1 VGDRGSGGPCG
12 VTAVVEIR
20 LLGGFDLFVDGKPVP
35 TGSWRLR
42 KARDVVKIL
51 ALAPGHR
58 RHRDEVIEALWPER
72 DADSGLNNL
81 HQALHIAR
89 RGLAGEPAAD
99 SGTSGS
105 GTRSAGRGRLRVR
118 DEWVALCPDEL
129 LRVDVEEF
137 EAAAT
142 VAEGSDDPACMEQA
156 LSEYPGDLL
165 PEDRYEDWATARRDE
180 LSARRRRLVTR
191 LAALREA
198 AGDPQAAVD
207 LLAPLAADDP
217 TDEVAQRALI
227 RGYALAGDRGA
238 ALRQYQVLADA
249 LRDTLAVP
257 PDGPTEQLHREVL
270 AGRLGGAGAGK
281 PPQAAGVPRQRT
293 ATHRRERPRPGLPAG
308 HNLPIRLSTFVGR
321 EHALAELSAML
332 GQRRLITLLGTG
344 GCGKSRLAVEV
355 AQRAVAQF
363 PDGVWLTELAAASG
377 TGDDAVGRALAR
389 DLAIGEQSG
398 QSPLAAVA
406 AALAGQRSLLVI
418 DNCEYRIEAAA
429 RAVAGLLAASQDLV
443 VLATSREPLR
453 VPGEALWQVPS
464 LTMPDPHRPASVPEL
479 RHCESV
485 RLFTD
490 RAMAAD
496 PGFRLDA
503 DNAAAVAEICFRL
516 DGLPLA
522 IELAAA
528 RVPALGTRGIAERLD
543 DRFRLLTGGSRTA
556 LNRQRTL
563 AATFDWSYE
572 LLSEPEQAAFR
583 RVSVFAETFSLPA
596 AAAVAAGGEVERDNM
611 AVVLPDLVA
620 RSMVAIEH
628 EALTFRY
635 RLIETLREYG
645 RARLGETGEL
655 AAVRRRH
662 AAWFLTLA
670 REAAEHFADPG
681 RRRWLERVDADQAD
695 LQAAL
700 STLTDTD
707 PARALALAGALWPYW
722 GMRGSFGEGLGR
734 LHTALRAETEPSPTR
749 VEALV
754 GAFALKLRWA
764 GAGEDNPYA
773 GQALAQ
779 ARELGDP
786 AAIARAGFFVGVQA
800 WMREDYQA
808 ARTELLAA
816 TATARAHGMLM
827 AQASTVHA
835 LACVAW
841 SQRQTG
847 LARRRLR
854 EALALARRGAADGD
868 PGSFWQVTMGAIV
881 TARWLGAPRL
891 VYEDSYVP
899 FQENRGPSAV
909 AFIRASM
916 GSLARSEGD
925 PEAARRLFQ
934 EALALFEEAGDEA
947 GVALALGRLGN
958 LAATVGQEAPARE
971 YLIRSLD
978 IRRELR
984 DQRCIGIALM
994 SLGRLEVAAGRLDSA
1009 IDLFVEATGVFR
1021 ASGDRPA
1028 MVGAVTRLGE
1038 LQIAVARRDRGRNGR
1053 AGRDGRDGRD
1063 GQPGP
1068 DAADAGGE
1076 AVRLLE
1082 AAADSLRA
1090 IGNRPHLGLALTALA
1105 EAYDITGGQELAGQA
1120 AREAIALLAYAP
1132 AEPGREQAVRR
1143 LSEIAGR

>member
-1 VGDRGSGGPCG
+1 
-12 VTAVVEIR
+12 VVEIR
-20 LLGGFDLFVDGKPVP
+20 LLGGFGLLVDGKPVP

-58 RHRDEVIEALWPER
+58 RQRDEVIEALWPER
-72 DADSGLNNL
+72 EAGAGLNNL

-99 SGTSGS
+99 SGTGGS

-118 DEWVALCPDEL
+118 DEWVALCPDEPL
-129 LRVDVEEF
+129 LVDVEQF
-137 EAAAT
+137 EAAAAL
-142 VAEGSDDPACMEQA
+142 AEGSGDPACVEAA
-156 LSEYPGDLL
+156 LRQYPGELL
-165 PEDRYEDWATARRDE
+165 PEDRYEDWAAARRGE
-180 LSARRRRLVTR
+180 LSARHRRLVIE
-191 LAALREA
+191 LAGLRES
-198 AGDPQAAVD
+198 AGHPRAAVD
-207 LLAPLAADDP
+207 LLVPLAAGDP
-217 TDEVAQRALI
+217 TDEVVQRALI
-227 RGYALAGDRGA
+227 RDYALAGDRGA
-238 ALRQYQVLADA
+238 ALRQYQALAGA
-249 LRDTLAVP
+249 LRDGLAVP
-257 PDGPTEQLHREVL
+257 PEGETEELHRAVL
-270 AGRLGGAGAGK
+270 AGRLAGPPARQAPEV
-281 PPQAAGVPRQRT
+281 PPQRAAAPR
-293 ATHRRERPRPGLPAG
+293 RPRARAGLRPDLRPG
-308 HNLPIRLSTFVGR
+308 HNLPIRLSSFVGR
-321 EHALAELSAML
+321 DQALAELSIML
-332 GQRRLITLLGTG
+332 GRRRLITLLGPG

-355 AQRAVAQF
+355 AQRAVSRF
-363 PDGVWLTELAAASG
+363 PDGVWLIELAAVSG

-389 DLAIGEQSG
+389 DLAVGEHSG
-398 QSPLAAVA
+398 QSPLAAAA
-406 AALAGQRSLLVI
+406 AALASKRSLLVI
-418 DNCEYRIEAAA
+418 DNCEYRIDSAA
-429 RAVAGLLAASQDLV
+429 RAVAALLAASQDVV

-453 VPGEALWQVPS
+453 VPGETLWQVPP
-464 LTMPDPHRPASVPEL
+464 LTMPDPQRPPAVAEL
-479 RHCESV
+479 RRCESV

-496 PGFRLDA
+496 PGFRLDP
-503 DNAAAVAEICFRL
+503 DNAGAVAEICARL

-528 RVPALGTRGIAERLD
+528 RVPALGTGGIAERLD
-543 DRFRLLTGGSRTA
+543 DRFRLLTSGSRTA

-596 AAAVAAGGEVERDNM
+596 AAAVASGGEVERDDM
-611 AVVLPDLVA
+611 TVVLPDLVA

-628 EALTFRY
+628 EALSFRY

-645 RARLGETGEL
+645 RARLAETGESG
-655 AAVRRRH
+655 AVRRRH

-670 REAAEHFADPG
+670 REAAQHFADPG
-681 RRRWLERVDADQAD
+681 RRRWLERVDADQPD

-700 STLTDTD
+700 STLTDSE
-707 PARALALAGALWPYW
+707 PADALDLAGALWPYW
-722 GMRGSFGEGLGR
+722 AMRGSFGEGLGQ
-734 LHTALRAETEPSPTR
+734 LHTALRARPEPSAAR

-786 AAIARAGFFVGVQA
+786 AAIARAGFFAGVQA
-800 WMREDYQA
+800 WMREDYPA
-808 ARTELLAA
+808 ARTALLAA
-816 TATARAHGMLM
+816 TATARASDLLM

-841 SQRQTG
+841 AQRRTA

-854 EALALARRGAADGD
+854 EALALARRATADQD
-868 PGSFWQVTMGAIV
+868 PGSFWQLTIGAIV
-881 TARWLGAPRL
+881 TTRWLGAPRL

-925 PEAARRLFQ
+925 HEAAGRLLH
-934 EALALFEEAGDEA
+934 EALAMFAEAGDEA

-958 LAATVGQEAPARE
+958 LAASIGQEAQARE
-971 YLIRSLD
+971 YLTRSLE

-984 DQRCIGIALM
+984 DQRCIGIGMM
-994 SLGRLEVAAGRLDSA
+994 SLGRLEVSAGRLERA
-1009 IDLFVEATGVFR
+1009 CDLFAEATGVFR

-1038 LQIAVARRDRGRNGR
+1038 LQLAQARQSKPHAA
-1053 AGRDGRDGRD
+1053 AGD
-1063 GQPGP
+1063 
-1068 DAADAGGE
+1068 

-1082 AAADSLRA
+1082 AAADSMRA

-1105 EAYDITGGQELAGQA
+1105 EAYDATGGPELAGPV
-1120 AREAIALLAYAP
+1120 AREAIGLLDYAP
-1132 AEPGREQAVRR
+1132 AEPGREQAMRR
-1143 LSEIAGR
+1143 LSEIARR

>member
-1 VGDRGSGGPCG
+1 VTIVGYRDRVGDRGTGGSSE
-12 VTAVVEIR
+12 VTAAVEIR
-20 LLGGFDLFVDGKPVP
+20 LLGGFGLLVDGKPVP
-35 TGSWRLR
+35 VGSWRLR

-58 RHRDEVIEALWPER
+58 RLRDEVIEALWPER
-72 DADSGLNNL
+72 DAASGLNNL

-89 RGLAGEPAAD
+89 RGLAGEPAAGT
-99 SGTSGS
+99 GTSGS
-105 GTRSAGRGRLRVR
+105 GTRSAGRARLRVR
-118 DEWVALCPDEL
+118 DEWVALCPGEPIL
-129 LRVDVEEF
+129 VDVEQF
-137 EAAAT
+137 EAAAAA
-142 VAEGSDDPACMEQA
+142 AEGSGDPACVEAA
-156 LSEYPGDLL
+156 LGQYPGELL
-165 PEDRYEDWATARRDE
+165 PEDRYEDWAAARRQE
-180 LSARRRRLVTR
+180 LSARHRRLVIE

-198 AGDPQAAVD
+198 AGRPRVAAD
-207 LLAPLAADDP
+207 LLAPLVAGDP
-217 TDEVAQRALI
+217 ADEVVQRALI
-227 RGYALAGDRGA
+227 RAYALAGDRGA
-238 ALRQYQVLADA
+238 ALRQYETLASA
-249 LRDTLAVP
+249 LRDSLAVP
-257 PDGPTEQLHREVL
+257 PEPETEQLHRAVL
-270 AGRLGGAGAGK
+270 AGRLAAPALRRAAAQV
-281 PPQAAGVPRQRT
+281 PPPRAA
-293 ATHRRERPRPGLPAG
+293 AHRRQRPRPELQAG
-308 HNLPIRLSTFVGR
+308 HNLPIRLSSFVGR
-321 EHALAELSAML
+321 EQALAELSVML
-332 GQRRLITLLGTG
+332 GQRRLITLLGPG

-355 AQRAVAQF
+355 AQRAVSRF

-377 TGDDAVGRALAR
+377 TGEDAVGRALAR
-389 DLAIGEQSG
+389 DLAVGEQSG
-398 QSPLAAVA
+398 QSPLAAAA
-406 AALAGQRSLLVI
+406 AALAGKRSLLVI
-418 DNCEYRIEAAA
+418 DNCEYRIDSAA
-429 RAVAGLLAASQDLV
+429 RAVAALLAASQDVV

-464 LTMPDPHRPASVPEL
+464 LAMPDPHRPAAVAEL
-479 RHCESV
+479 RQCESV

-503 DNAAAVAEICFRL
+503 DNAGAVAEICSRL

-543 DRFRLLTGGSRTA
+543 DRFRLLTSGSRTA
-556 LNRQRTL
+556 LGRQRTL

-611 AVVLPDLVA
+611 AAVLPDLVA

-628 EALTFRY
+628 EALAFRY

-645 RARLGETGEL
+645 RARLAETGES

-670 REAAEHFADPG
+670 REAAQHFADPG
-681 RRRWLERVDADQAD
+681 RRRWLERLDGDQAD

-700 STLTDTD
+700 STLTDTE
-707 PARALALAGALWPYW
+707 PGGALELAGALWPYW
-722 GMRGSFGEGLGR
+722 AMRGSFGEGLGR
-734 LHTALRAETEPSPTR
+734 LHAALRDRTEPSAAR

-773 GQALAQ
+773 EQALAQ
-779 ARELGDP
+779 ARELGEP
-786 AAIARAGFFVGVQA
+786 AAIVRAGFFAGVQA
-800 WMREDYQA
+800 WMREDYPA
-808 ARTELLAA
+808 ARAALLGA
-816 TATARAHGMLM
+816 TATARAHGLLM

-841 SQRQTG
+841 SQRRTG

-854 EALALARRGAADGD
+854 EALALARRGAAEPD
-868 PGSFWQVTMGAIV
+868 PGSFWQLTIGPIV
-881 TARWLGAPRL
+881 TARWLGSARL

-899 FQENRGPSAV
+899 FLENRGPSAV

-925 PEAARRLFQ
+925 HEAALRLLN
-934 EALALFEEAGDEA
+934 EALALFTEAGDEA

-958 LAATVGQEAPARE
+958 LATSLGQEAQARD
-971 YLIRSLD
+971 YLTRSLD
-978 IRRELR
+978 IRRQLR
-984 DQRCIGIALM
+984 DQRSVGIGLM
-994 SLGRLEVAAGRLDSA
+994 SLGRLEAAAGRLEA
-1009 IDLFVEATGVFR
+1009 ACDLFAEATGVFR

-1028 MVGAVTRLGE
+1028 MIGAVTRLGE
-1038 LQIAVARRDRGRNGR
+1038 LQITLARQEGAGQGAARR
-1053 AGRDGRDGRD
+1053 
-1063 GQPGP
+1063 PGAAAC
-1068 DAADAGGE
+1068 DAI
-1076 AVRLLE
+1076 RLLE

-1090 IGNRPHLGLALTALA
+1090 IGNRAHLSLALTALA
-1105 EAYDITGGQELAGQA
+1105 EAYDTTGGADLAGPV
-1120 AREAIALLAYAP
+1120 AREAIGLLAYAP

>member
-1 VGDRGSGGPCG
+1 MGDRGSGGPCG
-12 VTAVVEIR
+12 VAVVVEIR

-58 RHRDEVIEALWPER
+58 RHRDEVIETLWPER

-89 RGLAGEPAAD
+89 RGLAGAAAG

-118 DEWVALCPDEL
+118 DEWVALCPDEP

-137 EAAAT
+137 EAAAA
-142 VAEGSDDPACMEQA
+142 VAEGSDDPACVEGA
-156 LSEYPGDLL
+156 LGQYLGDLL
-165 PEDRYEDWATARRDE
+165 PQDRYEDWATARRDE
-180 LSARRRRLVTR
+180 LRARHRRLVTR

-198 AGDPQAAVD
+198 TGDPRAAVD

-227 RGYALAGDRGA
+227 RGFALAGDRGA

-249 LRDTLAVP
+249 LRENLAVP
-257 PDGPTEQLHREVL
+257 PDEQTEQLHREVL
-270 AGRLGGAGAGK
+270 AGRLGGADK
-281 PPQAAGVPRQRT
+281 PPEAAGVPRQRT
-293 ATHRRERPRPGLPAG
+293 ATHRRERQRPGLPAG

-355 AQRAVAQF
+355 AQRAVGRF
-363 PDGVWLTELAAASG
+363 PDGVWLTELAAASDQCWPGG
-377 TGDDAVGRALAR
+377 TTPQDPPPGDDAVGRALAR
-389 DLAIGEQSG
+389 DLAVGEQSG

-406 AALAGQRSLLVI
+406 ASLAGKRSLLVI
-418 DNCEYRIEAAA
+418 DNCEYRIDAAA
-429 RAVAGLLAASQDLV
+429 RAVAALLAASQDLV

-464 LTMPDPHRPASVPEL
+464 LTMPDPHRPASVREL

-496 PGFRLDA
+496 PGFRLDG
-503 DNAAAVAEICFRL
+503 DNAGAVAEICFRL

-528 RVPALGTRGIAERLD
+528 RVPALGTSGIAERLD
-543 DRFRLLTGGSRTA
+543 DRFRLLTSGSRTA

-596 AAAVAAGGEVERDNM
+596 AAAVAAGGEVERENM

-722 GMRGSFGEGLGR
+722 GIRGSFGEGLGR

-764 GAGEDNPYA
+764 GTGEDNPYA
-773 GQALAQ
+773 EQALAQ

-786 AAIARAGFFVGVQA
+786 AAIARAGFFAGVHA
-800 WMREDYQA
+800 WMREDYQV
-808 ARTELLAA
+808 ARSALLAA
-816 TATARAHGMLM
+816 TATARANGMLM

-854 EALALARRGAADGD
+854 EALALARRGVAEED
-868 PGSFWQVTMGAIV
+868 PGSFWQLTMGAIV

-891 VYEDSYVP
+891 VYEDTYVP

-916 GSLARSEGD
+916 GSLARSGGD
-925 PEAARRLFQ
+925 PEAAGRLFQ
-934 EALALFEEAGDEA
+934 EALVLFEEAGDEA

-958 LAATVGQEAPARE
+958 LTATLGQEARARD
-971 YLIRSLD
+971 YLIRSLA

-1009 IDLFVEATGVFR
+1009 TDLFAEASGVFR

-1038 LQIAVARRDRGRNGR
+1038 LQIAVARRN
-1053 AGRDGRDGRD
+1053 GRDGR
-1063 GQPGP
+1063 PGP
-1068 DAADAGGE
+1068 EAADAGGE

-1090 IGNRPHLGLALTALA
+1090 IGNRLHLGLALTALA
-1105 EAYDITGGQELAGQA
+1105 EAYDTTGGQELAGQA

>member
-1 VGDRGSGGPCG
+1 
-12 VTAVVEIR
+12 VVEIR
-20 LLGGFDLFVDGKPVP
+20 LLGGFGLLVDGKPVP

-58 RHRDEVIEALWPER
+58 RLRDEVIEALWPER
-72 DADSGLNNL
+72 EAGAGLNNL

-99 SGTSGS
+99 SGTGGS

-118 DEWVALCPDEL
+118 DEWVALCPDEPL
-129 LRVDVEEF
+129 LVDVEQF
-137 EAAAT
+137 EAAAAL
-142 VAEGSDDPACMEQA
+142 AEGSGDPACVEAA
-156 LSEYPGDLL
+156 LSQYPGELL
-165 PEDRYEDWATARRDE
+165 PEDRYEDWAAARRGE
-180 LSARRRRLVTR
+180 LSARHRRLVIE
-191 LAALREA
+191 LAGLRES
-198 AGDPQAAVD
+198 AGHPRAAVD
-207 LLAPLAADDP
+207 LLVPLAVGDP
-217 TDEVAQRALI
+217 TDEVVQRALI
-227 RGYALAGDRGA
+227 RDYALAGDRGA
-238 ALRQYQVLADA
+238 ALRQYEALSGA
-249 LRDTLAVP
+249 LRDGLAVP
-257 PDGPTEQLHREVL
+257 PDGETEELHRAVL
-270 AGRLGGAGAGK
+270 AGRLVGPPARRQAPEV
-281 PPQAAGVPRQRT
+281 PPQRAAGQRRQR
-293 ATHRRERPRPGLPAG
+293 AQPGLRPG
-308 HNLPIRLSTFVGR
+308 HNLPIRLSSFVGR
-321 EHALAELSAML
+321 DQALAELSAML
-332 GQRRLITLLGTG
+332 GRRRLITLLGPG

-355 AQRAVAQF
+355 AQRAVSRF
-363 PDGVWLTELAAASG
+363 PDGVWLIELAAVSG

-389 DLAIGEQSG
+389 DLAVGEHSG
-398 QSPLAAVA
+398 QSPLAAAA
-406 AALAGQRSLLVI
+406 AALTSKRSLLVI
-418 DNCEYRIEAAA
+418 DNCEYRIDSAA
-429 RAVAGLLAASQDLV
+429 RAVAALLAASQDVV

-453 VPGEALWQVPS
+453 VPGETLWQVPP
-464 LTMPDPHRPASVPEL
+464 LTMPDPHRPPVVAEL
-479 RHCESV
+479 RRCESV

-496 PGFRLDA
+496 PGFRLDPG
-503 DNAAAVAEICFRL
+503 NAVAVAEICARL

-528 RVPALGTRGIAERLD
+528 RVPALGTGGIAERLD
-543 DRFRLLTGGSRTA
+543 DRFRLLTSGSRTA

-596 AAAVAAGGEVERDNM
+596 AAAVASVGEVERENM
-611 AVVLPDLVA
+611 TVVLPDLVA

-628 EALTFRY
+628 EALSFRY

-645 RARLGETGEL
+645 RARLAETGESG
-655 AAVRRRH
+655 AVRRRH

-670 REAAEHFADPG
+670 REAAQHFADPG

-700 STLTDTD
+700 STLTDSE
-707 PARALALAGALWPYW
+707 PGGALDLAAALWQYW
-722 GMRGSFGEGLGR
+722 AMRGSFGEGLGQ
-734 LHTALRAETEPSPTR
+734 LHTALRARPEPSAAR

-764 GAGEDNPYA
+764 GASEDNPYA
-773 GQALAQ
+773 EQALAQ

-786 AAIARAGFFVGVQA
+786 AAIARAGFFAGVQA
-800 WMREDYQA
+800 WMREDYPA
-808 ARTELLAA
+808 ARTALLAA
-816 TATARAHGMLM
+816 TATARAHDLLM

-841 SQRQTG
+841 AQRRTA

-854 EALALARRGAADGD
+854 EALALARRAAADQD
-868 PGSFWQVTMGAIV
+868 PGSFCQLTIGAIV
-881 TARWLGAPRL
+881 TTRWLGAPRL

-916 GSLARSEGD
+916 GSLARSEGE
-925 PEAARRLFQ
+925 PEAAGRLLH
-934 EALALFEEAGDEA
+934 EALAMFAEAGDEA

-958 LAATVGQEAPARE
+958 LAASLGQGARARE
-971 YLIRSLD
+971 YLTRSLE

-984 DQRCIGIALM
+984 DQRCIGIGMM
-994 SLGRLEVAAGRLDSA
+994 SLGRLEVSAGRLERA
-1009 IDLFVEATGVFR
+1009 CDLFAEATGVFR

-1038 LQIAVARRDRGRNGR
+1038 LQLAQARQSEPR
-1053 AGRDGRDGRD
+1053 A
-1063 GQPGP
+1063 
-1068 DAADAGGE
+1068 AAGD

-1082 AAADSLRA
+1082 AAADSMRA

-1105 EAYDITGGQELAGQA
+1105 EAYDATGGPELAGPV
-1120 AREAIALLAYAP
+1120 AREAIGLLDYAP
-1132 AEPGREQAVRR
+1132 AEPGREQAMRR
-1143 LSEIAGR
+1143 LSEIARR

>member
-1 VGDRGSGGPCG
+1 MTRVGDWGSGGPSG
-12 VTAVVEIR
+12 VMAAVEVR
-20 LLGGFDLFVDGKPVP
+20 LLGGFGLVVDGKPVP

-72 DADSGLNNL
+72 DTDSGLNNL

-89 RGLAGEPAAD
+89 RGLAGDAAAG
-99 SGTSGS
+99 SGTGGS
-105 GTRSAGRGRLRVR
+105 GTRSAGRARLRVR
-118 DEWVALCPDEL
+118 DEWVALCPDETV
-129 LRVDVEEF
+129 RVDVEAF

-142 VAEGSDDPACMEQA
+142 AAEGSGDPACVEAA
-156 LSEYPGDLL
+156 LSLYPGELL
-165 PEDRYEDWATARRDE
+165 PEDRYEDWAAARRDE
-180 LSARRRRLVTR
+180 LSARHRRLVTE

-198 AGDPQAAVD
+198 AGDPRAAVE
-207 LLAPLAADDP
+207 LLAPLAAGDP

-238 ALRQYQVLADA
+238 ALRQYQALADA
-249 LRDTLAVP
+249 LRDGLAVP
-257 PDGPTEQLHREVL
+257 PDGRTEQLRRDVL
-270 AGRLGGAGAGK
+270 AGRLGEPAR
-281 PPQAAGVPRQRT
+281 PRETPEVPRQRA
-293 ATHRRERPRPGLPAG
+293 ATQGRQRARPGLRAG

-321 EHALAELSAML
+321 EQALAELSAML
-332 GQRRLITLLGTG
+332 GQRRLITLLGPG

-355 AQRAVAQF
+355 AQRAVGRF
-363 PDGVWLTELAAASG
+363 PDGVWLAELAVTSG
-377 TGDDAVGRALAR
+377 TGDEAVGRALAR
-389 DLAIGEQSG
+389 DLAVGEQSG
-398 QSPLAAVA
+398 QSPLGAVA
-406 AALAGQRSLLVI
+406 VALAGKRTLLVI
-418 DNCEYRIEAAA
+418 DNCEYRIDSAA
-429 RAVAGLLAASQDLV
+429 RAVAALLAASQDVV

-464 LTMPDPHRPASVPEL
+464 LTMPDPARPPAVHEL
-479 RHCESV
+479 RKCESV

-496 PGFRLDA
+496 PGFTLDA
-503 DNAAAVAEICFRL
+503 DNAGAVAEICFRL

-543 DRFRLLTGGSRTA
+543 DRFRLLTSGSRTA
-556 LNRQRTL
+556 LTRQRTL
-563 AATFDWSYE
+563 ADTFDWSYE

-596 AAAVAAGGEVERDNM
+596 AAAVAAGGEVEREDI
-611 AVVLPDLVA
+611 AAVLPDLVA

-645 RARLGETGEL
+645 RVRLAETGES
-655 AAVRRRH
+655 AAVRGRH

-681 RRRWLERVDADQAD
+681 RRRWLERLDADQAD

-700 STLTDTD
+700 STLTGTE
-707 PARALALAGALWPYW
+707 PAAALALAAALWPYW

-734 LHTALRAETEPSPTR
+734 LLTALRAARQPSATR

-773 GQALAQ
+773 GHALAQ

-786 AAIARAGFFVGVQA
+786 AAIARAGFFTGVQA
-800 WMREDYQA
+800 WMREDSPA
-808 ARTELLAA
+808 ARSALLAA
-816 TATARAHGMLM
+816 TAIARAHGMLM
-827 AQASTVHA
+827 VQASTVHA

-841 SQRQTG
+841 SQRRTG

-854 EALALARRGAADGD
+854 EALALARRGAAAQD
-868 PGSFWQVTMGAIV
+868 PGPFWQLTMGAIV
-881 TARWLGAPRL
+881 TAQWLGAPRL

-899 FQENRGPSAV
+899 FQENRGVSAV
-909 AFIRASM
+909 AFIRGSM

-925 PEAARRLFQ
+925 PEAARRLF
-934 EALALFEEAGDEA
+934 EESLALFEEAGDEA
-947 GVALALGRLGN
+947 GVALVLGRLGN
-958 LAATVGQEAPARE
+958 LAATLGQEARASE
-971 YLIRSLD
+971 HLNRSLD

-994 SLGRLEVAAGRLDSA
+994 SLGRLEVTAGRLQSA
-1009 IDLFVEATGVFR
+1009 TDLFTEATTVFR

-1038 LQIAVARRDRGRNGR
+1038 LQIALARQDRPATGAALVAT
-1053 AGRDGRDGRD
+1053 
-1063 GQPGP
+1063 
-1068 DAADAGGE
+1068 DAGGD

-1082 AAADSLRA
+1082 AAADSLRV
-1090 IGNRPHLGLALTALA
+1090 IGNRPHLGMALTALA
-1105 EAYDITGGQELAGQA
+1105 EAYDTTGGQELAGQA

>member
-1 VGDRGSGGPCG
+1 MTNVGYRVGVGEWGSGGPYR
-12 VTAVVEIR
+12 VPAVVEVR
-20 LLGGFDLFVDGKPVP
+20 LLGGFGLVVDGKPVP

-72 DADSGLNNL
+72 DTDSGLNNL

-89 RGLAGEPAAD
+89 RGLAGDAAAG
-99 SGTSGS
+99 SATGGS
-105 GTRSAGRGRLRVR
+105 GTRSAGRARLRVR
-118 DEWVALCPDEL
+118 DEWVALCPDEP

-137 EAAAT
+137 EAAAAA
-142 VAEGSDDPACMEQA
+142 AEGSKDPGCLEAA
-156 LSEYPGDLL
+156 LGLYPGELL
-165 PEDRYEDWATARRDE
+165 PEDRYEDWAALRRDE
-180 LSARRRRLVTR
+180 LGAVHRRLIIG

-198 AGDPQAAVD
+198 AGDPRAAVD
-207 LLAPLAADDP
+207 LLTPLAADDP
-217 TDEVAQRALI
+217 TDEAAQRALI

-238 ALRQYQVLADA
+238 ALRQYQTLADA
-249 LRDTLAVP
+249 LQDGLAVP
-257 PDGPTEQLHREVL
+257 PDRQTEQLHRDVL
-270 AGRLGGAGAGK
+270 DGRLDAPARLPGA
-281 PPQAAGVPRQRT
+281 PEIPRQR
-293 ATHRRERPRPGLPAG
+293 ATTQRRPRAQPGLRAG

-321 EHALAELSAML
+321 EQALAELSALL
-332 GQRRLITLLGTG
+332 GQRRLITLLGPG

-355 AQRAVAQF
+355 AQRAVSRF
-363 PDGVWLTELAAASG
+363 PDGVWLTELAVVSG
-377 TGDDAVGRALAR
+377 TGDDAIGRALAR
-389 DLAIGEQSG
+389 DLAVGEQAG

-406 AALAGQRSLLVI
+406 GAMAGKRSLLVV
-418 DNCEYRIEAAA
+418 DNCEYRIDSAA
-429 RAVAGLLAASQDLV
+429 RAVAAVLAASQDVV

-453 VPGEALWQVPS
+453 VPGEALWQVPP
-464 LTMPDPHRPASVPEL
+464 LAMPDPRHRADVREL
-479 RHCESV
+479 SHCESV

-503 DNAAAVAEICFRL
+503 DNAGAVAEICCRL

-528 RVPALGTRGIAERLD
+528 RVPALGTRGVAERLD
-543 DRFRLLTGGSRTA
+543 DRFRLLTSGSRTA
-556 LNRQRTL
+556 LGRQRTL
-563 AATFDWSYE
+563 ADTFDWSYE

-596 AAAVAAGGEVERDNM
+596 AAAVAAGGEVQREDI

-645 RARLGETGEL
+645 RARLAETGES

-681 RRRWLERVDADQAD
+681 RRRWLERLDADQAD
-695 LQAAL
+695 LQATL
-700 STLTDTD
+700 STLAGSE
-707 PARALALAGALWPYW
+707 PAGALALAGALWPYW

-734 LHTALRAETEPSPTR
+734 LLTALQAAREPSAIR

-773 GQALAQ
+773 GQALTE
-779 ARELGDP
+779 ARKLGEP
-786 AAIARAGFFVGVQA
+786 AAIVRAGFFAGVQA
-800 WMREDYQA
+800 WMREDYPA
-808 ARTELLAA
+808 ARSALLAA
-816 TATARAHGMLM
+816 TATARTHGLLM

-841 SQRQTG
+841 SQRRTG

-854 EALALARRGAADGD
+854 EALALARRGAAEQD
-868 PGSFWQVTMGAIV
+868 PGSFWQLTIGAIV
-881 TARWLGAPRL
+881 TARWLGTPRL

-899 FQENRGPSAV
+899 FQENRGLSAV

-925 PEAARRLFQ
+925 PEAARRLF
-934 EALALFEEAGDEA
+934 EESLALFEEAGDEA

-958 LAATVGQEAPARE
+958 LAAMVGQEVLAGQ
-971 YLIRSLD
+971 YLTRSLA

-984 DQRCIGIALM
+984 DQRCIGNALM
-994 SLGRLEVAAGRLDSA
+994 SLGRLEVAAGRLDRA
-1009 IDLFVEATGVFR
+1009 IDLFAEATSVFR

-1038 LQIAVARRDRGRNGR
+1038 LQIARARQARPGNGTGAAA
-1053 AGRDGRDGRD
+1053 AGF
-1063 GQPGP
+1063 
-1068 DAADAGGE
+1068 GGD
-1076 AVRLLE
+1076 AVRMLE
-1082 AAADSLRA
+1082 AAADSMRA

-1105 EAYDITGGQELAGQA
+1105 EAYDTTGGQELAGQA

-1132 AEPGREQAVRR
+1132 DGPGREQAVRR